1 MNIRG
6 AFLLSHLNKRN
17 YSGRIIVCTN
27 GKDLRKYIETQNIR
41 AVNRYITVLGLC
53 LLVSYGW
60 GQAYVDYNTD
70 VERAYFA
77 VIALD
82 FEEGK
87 VILDSLSTAQPDNLA
102 ILHIEN
108 YLDFFTLFISEK
120 ETDFE
125 RLKPNKDKRLKALR
139 EADLDSPYADFI
151 EAEIIL
157 QWALTRSKFD
167 ELLLSARELY
177 KAYKILENAK
187 EAHPDFLLYNKSLS
201 IIHALA
207 ETIPDVIKSII
218 GLSGS
223 IGQGVDEITALID
236 KVEVDHNWSMFL
248 QESETIYAFIMLY
261 QQNLPEEAWTYYQSS
276 SVAKSDSPVAKFVG
290 VKLAQRSGQ
299 NSEALDLLN
308 TIPSDEMD
316 KFAYLHFLKGLCQ
329 LRDLNPDADI
339 SFEAFIDE
347 FEGRHYIKESYQKL
361 GWYALV
367 IDDNIPQY
375 KSAMAKCQ
383 QYGQATIDD
392 DKQALK
398 AAKSD
403 AVPHPDLLRARVLY
417 DGGYYQRAF
426 NYLIVKSH
434 NLYYDDEYKAEYLYR
449 MGRITQMLLNYPD
462 AITYYSELIDDVD
475 YSESFFACN
484 AALQTGIIY
493 EGQGDYA
500 QAKIYFDRC
509 LSMRPDDY
517 QYSLHQK
524 AKSGLNRLKSNN

>member
-1 MNIRG
+1 M
-6 AFLLSHLNKRN
+6 
-17 YSGRIIVCTN
+17 
-27 GKDLRKYIETQNIR
+27 
-41 AVNRYITVLGLC
+41 C
-53 LLVSYGW
+53 LLATFGW
-60 GQAYVDYNTD
+60 GQAYVDYNAE
-70 VERAYFA
+70 VERAYYA

-82 FEEGK
+82 FDESRD
-87 VILDSLSTAQPDNLA
+87 ILDSLSIAEPNNLA
-102 ILHIEN
+102 TLHIEN

-120 ETDFE
+120 STDFE
-125 RLKPNKDKRLKALR
+125 RLKPNKDKRLKKLKA
-139 EADLDSPYADFI
+139 ANIDGPYADFI

-167 ELLLSARELY
+167 ELLVSARELY
-177 KAYKILENAK
+177 KAYKILEKAK
-187 EAHPDFLLYNKSLS
+187 EEYPDFLLYNKSLS

-207 ETIPDVIKSII
+207 ETIPGVIKSII

-236 KVEVDHNWSMFL
+236 EIGVDHKWSMFL
-248 QESETIYAFIMLY
+248 QESETIYTFIMLY
-261 QQNLPEEAWTYYQSS
+261 QQNLPAEAWTYYQSS
-276 SVAKSDSPVAKFVG
+276 SVANNDSPVAKFVG
-290 VKLAQRSGQ
+290 VKIAQRSGQ
-299 NSEALDLLN
+299 NKEALNLLN
-308 TIPSDEMD
+308 EIPPSQMD

-329 LRDLNPDADI
+329 LRELNPDADK
-339 SFEAFIDE
+339 SLQAFLDK
-347 FEGRHYIKESYQKL
+347 FEGRHYIKEAYQKL
-361 GWYALV
+361 GWYALA

-434 NLYYDDEYKAEYLYR
+434 NLYYDNEYKAEYLYR

-462 AITYYSELIDDVD
+462 AINYYQELIDDTD
-475 YSESFFACN
+475 FRQSFFVCN

-500 QAKIYFDRC
+500 KAKLYFDKC
-509 LSMRPDDY
+509 LTMRPDDY

>member
-1 MNIRG
+1 M
-6 AFLLSHLNKRN
+6 
-17 YSGRIIVCTN
+17 
-27 GKDLRKYIETQNIR
+27 
-41 AVNRYITVLGLC
+41 
-53 LLVSYGW
+53 VSYGW
-60 GQAYVDYNTD
+60 GQAYVDYNAD
-70 VERAYFA
+70 VEKAYFA

-87 VILDSLSTAQPDNLA
+87 NILDSLSIAEPDNLA

-120 ETDFE
+120 TSDFE
-125 RLKPNKDKRLKALR
+125 RLKPNKDRRLKALK
-139 EADLDSPYADFI
+139 DSNLEGPYADFI

-177 KAYKILENAK
+177 KAYKILEDAK
-187 EAHPDFLLYNKSLS
+187 ENYPNFFLYNKSLS

-207 ETIPDVIKSII
+207 ETIPGVIKSII

-223 IGQGVDEITALID
+223 IGQGVDEITELINKID
-236 KVEVDHNWSMFL
+236 VDNNWSIFL

-290 VKLAQRSGQ
+290 VKIAQRSGQ
-299 NSEALDLLN
+299 NTEALNLLN
-308 TIPSDEMD
+308 EIPQHEMD

-329 LRDLNPDADI
+329 LRELNPDANV
-339 SFEAFIDE
+339 SLQAFLDE
-347 FEGRHYIKESYQKL
+347 FEGRHYIKEAYQKL
-361 GWYALV
+361 GWYALA
-367 IDDNIPQY
+367 IDENIPQY

-462 AITYYSELIDDVD
+462 AIKYYQELIDDTD
-475 YSESFFACN
+475 YRQSFFVCN
-484 AALQTGIIY
+484 AALQIGIIY

-500 QAKIYFDRC
+500 QAKLYFDEC

-524 AKSGLNRLKSNN
+524 AKSGLNRLKSKN